1 MNKTFKVAIYVLSD
15 GCSWEIKDMYFDVD
29 AKTYKDA
36 ADKVF
41 KMDSPLYCKGV
52 RLMLSV
58 KTNKATRLSG
68 KLFYYDN

>member
-15 GCSWEIKDMYFDVD
+15 GCRWEIKDMYFDVD
-29 AKTYKDA
+29 AKSYKDA

-41 KMDSPLYCKGV
+41 KIDSPLYRKGL

-58 KTNKATRLSG
+58 KNTKATRLSG